1 MLLPAASKPA
11 ILIVA
16 SNLRKTENRMKIYKA
31 NRKGLINYLLIGSL
45 ILPIVVFFLEK
56 NTFTEKPFILLPLLS
71 PLALIFWIYFDTS
84 YKIENNE
91 LIYRSGF
98 KKRKIGIPN
107 IKEILKGKTMWSGVK
122 PALARNGLI
131 IKFNKYDEI
140 YIAPENNNELIS
152 DLLKVNSEI
161 KITE

>member
-1 MLLPAASKPA
+1 
-11 ILIVA
+11 
-16 SNLRKTENRMKIYKA
+16 MKIYKA
-31 NRKGLINYLLIGSL
+31 NRKGFINYLLIGSV
-45 ILPIVVFFLEK
+45 ILPIVVFFLDK

-71 PLALIFWIYFDTS
+71 PLILIFWIYYDTF
-84 YKIENNE
+84 YKIEKNE

-98 KKRKIGIPN
+98 LRGKIEILT
-107 IKEILKGKTMWSGVK
+107 IKEILKGKTMWSGIK
-122 PALARNGLI
+122 PALARNGLV

-152 DLLKVNSEI
+152 DLLKLKSKI

>member
-1 MLLPAASKPA
+1 
-11 ILIVA
+11 
-16 SNLRKTENRMKIYKA
+16 MKIYKA
-31 NRKGLINYLLIGSL
+31 NRKGLINYLLIGSM
-45 ILPIVVFFLEK
+45 ILPIVVFFLDK

-71 PLALIFWIYFDTS
+71 PLILLFWIYFDTF
-84 YKIENNE
+84 YKIEKNE

-98 KKRKIGIPN
+98 LRGKIEIPN
-107 IKEILKGKTMWSGVK
+107 IKEILKGKTMWSGIK

-140 YIAPENNNELIS
+140 YIAPENNDELIS
-152 DLLKVNSEI
+152 DLIKLNSEI

>member
-1 MLLPAASKPA
+1 
-11 ILIVA
+11 
-16 SNLRKTENRMKIYKA
+16 MKIYKA
-31 NRKGLINYLLIGSL
+31 NRKGFINYLLIGSV
-45 ILPIVVFFLEK
+45 ILPIVVFFLDK

-71 PLALIFWIYFDTS
+71 PLILIFWIYYDTF
-84 YKIENNE
+84 YKIEKNE

-98 KKRKIGIPN
+98 LRGKIEILT
-107 IKEILKGKTMWSGVK
+107 IKEILKGKTMWSGIK

-152 DLLKVNSEI
+152 DLLKLNSEI

>member
-1 MLLPAASKPA
+1 
-11 ILIVA
+11 
-16 SNLRKTENRMKIYKA
+16 MKIYKA
-31 NRKGLINYLLIGSL
+31 NRKGLINYLLIGSVL
-45 ILPIVVFFLEK
+45 LPIIIFFIDK

-71 PLALIFWIYFDTS
+71 PLVLIFWIYFDTY

-98 KKRKIGIPN
+98 LRGKVEIPM
-107 IKEILKGKTMWSGVK
+107 IKEILKGKTMWSGIK

-140 YIAPENNNELIS
+140 YIAPESNDELIS

-161 KITE
+161 KIAE

>member
-1 MLLPAASKPA
+1 
-11 ILIVA
+11 
-16 SNLRKTENRMKIYKA
+16 MKIYKA
-31 NRKGLINYLLIGSL
+31 NRKGFINYLLIGSV
-45 ILPIVVFFLEK
+45 ILPIVIFFLDK
-56 NTFTEKPFILLPLLS
+56 NTFLEKPFILLPLLS
-71 PLALIFWIYFDTS
+71 PLILIFWIYFDTS

-98 KKRKIGIPN
+98 LRGKIGIPSIN
-107 IKEILKGKTMWSGVK
+107 EILKGKTMWSGIK
-122 PALARNGLI
+122 PALAKNGLI

>member
-1 MLLPAASKPA
+1 
-11 ILIVA
+11 
-16 SNLRKTENRMKIYKA
+16 MKIYKA
-31 NRKGLINYLLIGSL
+31 NRKGFINYLLIGSV
-45 ILPIVVFFLEK
+45 ILPIVVFFLDK
-56 NTFTEKPFILLPLLS
+56 NTFTEKPYILLPLLS
-71 PLALIFWIYFDTS
+71 PLILIFWIYYDTF
-84 YKIENNE
+84 YKIKKNE

-98 KKRKIGIPN
+98 LRGKIEILT
-107 IKEILKGKTMWSGVK
+107 IKEILKGKTMWSGIK

-152 DLLKVNSEI
+152 DLLKLNSKI

>member
-1 MLLPAASKPA
+1 
-11 ILIVA
+11 
-16 SNLRKTENRMKIYKA
+16 MKIYKA
-31 NRKGLINYLLIGSL
+31 NRKGFINYLLIGSV
-45 ILPIVVFFLEK
+45 ILPIVIFFLDK

-71 PLALIFWIYFDTS
+71 PFILIFWIYYDTF
-84 YKIENNE
+84 YKIEKNE

-98 KKRKIGIPN
+98 LRGKIEILT
-107 IKEILKGKTMWSGVK
+107 IKEILKGKTMWSGIK
-122 PALARNGLI
+122 PALARNGLV

-152 DLLKVNSEI
+152 DLLKLNSEI

>member
-1 MLLPAASKPA
+1 
-11 ILIVA
+11 
-16 SNLRKTENRMKIYKA
+16 MKIYKA
-31 NRKGLINYLLIGSL
+31 NRKGFINYLLIGSL
-45 ILPIVVFFLEK
+45 ILPIIVFFLDK
-56 NTFTEKPFILLPLLS
+56 STFTEKPFILLPLLS
-71 PLALIFWIYFDTS
+71 PLILIFWIYFDTF

-98 KKRKIGIPN
+98 LRGKIEILN
-107 IKEILKGKTMWSGVK
+107 IKEILKGKTMWSGIK

-140 YIAPENNNELIS
+140 YIAPENNDKLIP
-152 DLLKVNSEI
+152 DLIKINFEI

>member
-1 MLLPAASKPA
+1 
-11 ILIVA
+11 
-16 SNLRKTENRMKIYKA
+16 MKIYKA
-31 NRKGLINYLLIGSL
+31 NRKGLINYLLIGSM
-45 ILPIVVFFLEK
+45 ILPIIVFFLDK

-71 PLALIFWIYFDTS
+71 PLILIFWIYFDTF
-84 YKIENNE
+84 YKIEKDE

-98 KKRKIGIPN
+98 LRGKIEIPR
-107 IKEILKGKTMWSGVK
+107 IKEILKGKTMWSGIK

-140 YIAPENNNELIS
+140 YIAPENNDELIS
-152 DLLKVNSEI
+152 DLIKLNSEI

>member
-1 MLLPAASKPA
+1 
-11 ILIVA
+11 
-16 SNLRKTENRMKIYKA
+16 MKIYKA
-31 NRKGLINYLLIGSL
+31 NRKGFINYLLIGSV
-45 ILPIVVFFLEK
+45 ILPIVVFFLDK
-56 NTFTEKPFILLPLLS
+56 NAFSEKPFILLPLLS
-71 PLALIFWIYFDTS
+71 PLILIFWIYFDTS
-84 YKIENNE
+84 YKIENIE

-98 KKRKIGIPN
+98 LRGKIEIPN
-107 IKEILKGKTMWSGVK
+107 IKEIRKGKTMWSGIK
-122 PALARNGLI
+122 PALAKNGLI